1 MYDGQNTLVHPIF
14 IKCIKYTEDI
24 FWKSIFEDL
33 SYGKCPYGIYIYNDH
48 ICCNYKDKKFSY
60 KIDSSKNSEI
70 IYNDVYTIFKNKFG
84 LLSKSDKL
92 QKDKLLVNSQ
102 NKLSDNLNNNWSYIK
117 KKNIKTIFL
126 EKYVIKNT
134 LKYGLSKNQSKALYN
149 NIILGLV
156 LKTINNIDIIYENR
170 EIKEIKCIKFNKH
183 DYKFTCDLFNF
194 KTSIL
199 FD

>member
-14 IKCIKYTEDI
+14 IKCIKYIEDI

-60 KIDSSKNSEI
+60 KIDSSKDPEI

-92 QKDKLLVNSQ
+92 QKDKLLLSTQ
-102 NKLSDNLNNNWSYIK
+102 NKLSDNLNNNWSFIK

-126 EKYVIKNT
+126 EKYVIKNMK
-134 LKYGLSKNQSKALYN
+134 KYGLSKNQSKALYN

-156 LKTINNIDIIYENR
+156 LKTINNMDIIYENK
-170 EIKEIKCIKFNKH
+170 EIKEIRCIKFDRH
-183 DYKFTCDLFNF
+183 SYKFTCDLFNF